1 MVLVWYSVYMKA
13 LIYVFTIAVTLLLVS
28 QYVPGIL
35 VESFYTAVVVAIIWG
50 ILGLTVKPVLKL
62 LTLPIN
68 ILTLG
73 LFSFVLNALLFWLL
87 ATFIKGFHVYGFI
100 PALEGSVILAVV
112 GWAVHALF
120 KKED

>member
-1 MVLVWYSVYMKA
+1 MKA
-13 LIYVFTIAVTLLLVS
+13 LIYILATAVTLLLVS

-50 ILGLTVKPVLKL
+50 ILGLTVRPALKL

-87 ATFIKGFHVYGFI
+87 ATFIKGFHVYGFV
-100 PALEGSVILAVV
+100 PALEGSVILALVA
-112 GWAVHALF
+112 WAVRAVF